1 MFLEITMEKE
11 NRTRLIRIIAGALLL
26 ASAFITEKNVQLPMW
41 QYLLIYLVPY
51 AVVGYDVVAEAIEN
65 IFHGKVFDED
75 FLMCI
80 ATFGALGIG
89 FMPGNEPQFAE
100 AVFVM
105 LFFQVGEFFEDAA
118 EGKTRRSVAAL
129 MDLRPDTA
137 NVIRNGEMISVSPEE
152 IEVGEI
158 IVVRPGERIALDG
171 VVTEGTS
178 SLNTSALTG
187 ESLPRDVAPGEAVV
201 SGCVNISGVIN
212 VRVVKAFDE
221 STVSRILDLVE
232 NASERKSKR
241 EKFIDRFSRIYTPA
255 VVFAAVILAVL
266 PPLFSG
272 DFAAEFPKY
281 FSRALTF
288 LVVSCP
294 CALVISV
301 PLAFFAGI
309 GCASSKGVLV
319 KGSGY
324 METLASLGTVVFDK
338 TGTLTEGVFA
348 VTAVHPEQIDDI
360 TLLHLA
366 SHVERYST
374 HPIALSL
381 RQAYANEADSCS
393 VENVREIAGGGVC
406 ADINGRTVAV
416 GNEKLMANVGATL
429 CRCEKCASSG
439 TVVHVAIDGVYAGH
453 IVISDK
459 IKNDSA
465 YAIEALRSAG
475 VRRTVMLTGDTE
487 EVALR
492 VANELGLDEYHAS
505 LLPEDKVERLR
516 DIMDKRDKGETIAF
530 VGDGINDA
538 PVLATADVGIAM
550 GALGSDAAMEA
561 ADVVLMDDKPSKIAL
576 AINIAKRTLAIAR
589 GNIVFALAVKAAI
602 LILALFGFAPMWLA
616 VFGDVG
622 VTVLAVLNSMRAL
635 KYRIR

>member
-1 MFLEITMEKE
+1 MEKE

-26 ASAFITEKNVQLPMW
+26 AAAFITEKKVQLPMW

-65 IFHGKVFDED
+65 IFHGEVFDED

-89 FMPGNEPQFAE
+89 FIPGNEPQFAE

-212 VRVVKAFDE
+212 VRVVKAFGE

-232 NASERKSKR
+232 NASEGKSKR

-301 PLAFFAGI
+301 PLVFFAGI

-393 VENVREIAGGGVC
+393 VENVREFAGGGVC
-406 ADINGRTVAV
+406 ADINGKTVAV
-416 GNEKLMANVGATL
+416 GNEKFMESVGAKL
-429 CRCEKCASSG
+429 GRCEKCASTG

-453 IVISDK
+453 IVISDR

-492 VANELGLDEYHAS
+492 VANELGLDEYHSS

-516 DIMDKRDKGETIAF
+516 DIMCERKNGETVAF
-530 VGDGINDA
+530 AGDGINDA
-538 PVLATADVGIAM
+538 PVLANADIGIAM

-576 AINIAKRTLAIAR
+576 AINIAKRTLSLAR
-589 GNIVFALAVKAAI
+589 GNIIFTLAVKAAI
-602 LILALFGFAPMWLA
+602 LVLAIFGFAPMWLA

-635 KYRIR
+635 K

>member
-1 MFLEITMEKE
+1 MIKE

-26 ASAFITEKNVQLPMW
+26 AAAFIIEKKVELPMW

-51 AVVGYDVVAEAIEN
+51 AVVGYDVVAEAVEN
-65 IFHGKVFDED
+65 IFHGEVFDED

-118 EGKTRRSVAAL
+118 EGKTRRSVASL

-137 NVIRNGEMISVSPEE
+137 NVIRNGEMISISPEE

-171 VVTEGTS
+171 VVTEGNS

-187 ESLPRDVAPGEAVV
+187 ESLPRDIAPGDTVI

-212 VRVVKAFDE
+212 VRVVKAFGE

-232 NASERKSKR
+232 NASEGKSKR

-255 VVFAAVILAVL
+255 VVFAAVVLAVL

-281 FSRALTF
+281 FSRSLTF

-309 GCASSKGVLV
+309 GCASSKGVLIE
-319 KGSGY
+319 GSGY

-348 VTAVHPEQIDDI
+348 VTAVHPEQTDEN

-393 VENVREIAGGGVC
+393 VENVREFAGGGVC
-406 ADINGRTVAV
+406 ADINGKTVAV
-416 GNEKLMANVGATL
+416 GNEKLMETVGATHYK
-429 CRCEKCASSG
+429 CEKCDSAG

-459 IKNDSA
+459 IKNDSPF
-465 YAIEALRSAG
+465 AIESLRSAG
-475 VRRTVMLTGDTE
+475 VGRTVMLTGDSE

-516 DIMDKRDKGETIAF
+516 DLMGERKKGETIAF

-538 PVLATADVGIAM
+538 PVLANADVGIAM

-576 AINIAKRTLAIAR
+576 AISIAKRTLGIAR
-589 GNIVFALAVKAAI
+589 ENIVFALAVKAVI
-602 LILALFGFAPMWLA
+602 LILALFGYAPMWLA

-635 KYRIR
+635 NQ

>member
-1 MFLEITMEKE
+1 MIKE

-26 ASAFITEKNVQLPMW
+26 AAAFIIEKKVELPMW

-51 AVVGYDVVAEAIEN
+51 AVVGYDVVAEAVEN
-65 IFHGKVFDED
+65 IFHGEVFDED

-118 EGKTRRSVAAL
+118 EGKTRRSVASL

-171 VVTEGTS
+171 VVTEGNS

-187 ESLPRDVAPGEAVV
+187 ESLPRDIAPGDTVI

-212 VRVVKAFDE
+212 VRVVKAFGE

-232 NASERKSKR
+232 NASEGKSKR

-255 VVFAAVILAVL
+255 VVFAAVVLAVL

-281 FSRALTF
+281 FSRSLTF

-309 GCASSKGVLV
+309 GCASSKGVLIE
-319 KGSGY
+319 GSGY

-348 VTAVHPEQIDDI
+348 VTAVHPEQTDEN

-393 VENVREIAGGGVC
+393 VENVREFAGGGVC
-406 ADINGRTVAV
+406 ADINGKTVAV
-416 GNEKLMANVGATL
+416 GNEKLMETVGATHYK
-429 CRCEKCASSG
+429 CEKCDSAG

-459 IKNDSA
+459 IKNDSPF
-465 YAIEALRSAG
+465 AIESLRSAG
-475 VRRTVMLTGDTE
+475 VGRTVMLTGDSE

-516 DIMDKRDKGETIAF
+516 DLMGERKKGETIAF

-538 PVLATADVGIAM
+538 PVLANADVGIAM

-576 AINIAKRTLAIAR
+576 AISIAKRTLGIAR
-589 GNIVFALAVKAAI
+589 ENIVFALAVKAVI
-602 LILALFGFAPMWLA
+602 LILALFGYAPMWLA

-635 KYRIR
+635 NQ